1 MWRNKVVDSM
11 VSRVYGPTRCDFMCV
26 TEFDR
31 NWREIKKKFSYT
43 FISGT
48 VSFSHLC
55 LLVSLH

>member
-31 NWREIKKKFSYT
+31 NWREIKKNSVT
-43 FISGT
+43 
-48 VSFSHLC
+48 HLFQVQFPFLIC
-55 LLVSLH
+55 VC